1 MDKEQL
7 IKYLDSKKTLG
18 FNVLCKE
25 NNIAWVILSKRFPVE
40 RFFERFQEIDNPE
53 LFVEQLKIK
62 DEPYSVWVAEM
73 TKDTYNRDQLPASED
88 YLINENYNFKILGEV
103 ESFLATLNLDLAN
116 IKWSSEIKF
125 F

>member
-7 IKYLDSKKTLG
+7 LKYLDNKKTFG

-53 LFVEQLKIK
+53 LFAEQMKIK
-62 DEPYSVWVAEM
+62 DQPYNVWVAEM
-73 TKDTYNRDQLPASED
+73 KKDTYNSDQAPASED
-88 YLINENYNFKILGEV
+88 YLINENYNFRTLGEV